1 MKAKRPAGPDSED
14 RETSVDQDGVVRVE
28 LRRGARVGRLGLL
41 GLLAGIFLVGAS
53 VWIRGCPRTPEGTQ
67 RRPRDAGEH
76 KAKAAASGRSRS
88 PEAAAPGTAARPAR
102 APAALPPLEPAEAT
116 IEAEAP
122 VEQAPQGIAAF
133 PAPGTKRIKAGL
145 VVPDDFPLPEGYVR
159 HYQATDNGRMLQ
171 AILMFHPDLAPLDAQ
186 GNPVP
191 LPSDRVVP
199 PELAPPGLPL
209 ELLEVPEDAYADSH
223 EDAMS
228 AEEGSAGPPDDS
240 AEPAP

>member
-1 MKAKRPAGPDSED
+1 MKRRPAGPASADL
-14 RETSVDQDGVVRVE
+14 ETSVDQDGVVRVE
-28 LRRGARVGRLGLL
+28 LRRGARDRRLALVGLVAAVL
-41 GLLAGIFLVGAS
+41 FVGAS
-53 VWIRGCPRTPEGTQ
+53 LWIWGCPGTPEGTQ
-67 RRPRDAGEH
+67 RRPRDAGAQ
-76 KAKAAASGRSRS
+76 KARAAASGRSRS

-122 VEQAPQGIAAF
+122 VAPAPEGIAAF

-171 AILMFHPDLAPLDAQ
+171 AILMFHPDHAPLDAQ

-199 PELAPPGLPL
+199 PEMAPPGLPL
-209 ELLEVPEDAYADSH
+209 ERLEIPEDAYADPH

-228 AEEGSAGPPDDS
+228 AEEGSAGPPEDS